1 MTENHRQAVLWAGLS
16 VFLVVV
22 ALLTRPL
29 LPVGE
34 TRYLSVA
41 WEMWS
46 SGDFLVPHL
55 NGEAYSHKPPLLFW
69 LMHAGWAV
77 FGVGEWWPR
86 LVSPAFA
93 LASLF
98 VAARLGRL
106 LWPQAHAGHAA
117 PLVLLA
123 STFWAV
129 TTTLTMFDM
138 MLAFATV
145 TILYGVV
152 RAWRV
157 GHPLDWALVA
167 FGIAV
172 GILTKGPVMLVHVLP
187 AALLAP
193 VWGPCLA
200 LRSDDP
206 KPGAAR
212 RSAWAWSL
220 RFGAATG
227 AGVALALVW
236 AVPAGI
242 AGGEAY
248 FDAIFWGQSAGRML
262 DSFAHE
268 RSWWWYVAGLV
279 PLLLPLSLWPTA
291 WRSLAHAPR
300 AMGDGGFRFCLCWF
314 VPTLVGLSL
323 ISGKQFHYL
332 LPAMPALALAL
343 SFLLEARAAR
353 LEDGAPGNPR
363 RDLVVPGVIVAVVGI
378 AVLFALPQPM
388 LTEHLRTTLPA
399 ATVWGLVIAAAG
411 IAVAA
416 VPTRTVAGRLAA
428 LAALS
433 VVTAATAHAVA
444 MPVLRSAFDLEPLA
458 LRLETWESAG
468 RPLAHYGKYHGQ
480 YHFLGRLRR
489 PLAIIGDQ
497 EVAQW
502 VADNPNGLII
512 SYHDRTAPEAA
523 PIASQIYRRKII
535 GVWDAAAVAAD
546 PSIVQRP

>member
-1 MTENHRQAVLWAGLS
+1 MTEGNRQAVLWAGLS
-16 VFLVVV
+16 AVLVVV

-46 SGDFLVPHL
+46 GGDFLVPRL

-77 FGVGEWWPR
+77 FGVSEWWPR
-86 LVSPAFA
+86 LISPAFA

-98 VAARLGRL
+98 VTARLGLL
-106 LWPQAHAGHAA
+106 LWPQARAGRAA

-123 STFWAV
+123 SAFWAV

-145 TILYGVV
+145 TTLTGIV
-152 RAWRV
+152 RAWRD
-157 GHPLDWALVA
+157 GRPLDWTLIA
-167 FGIAV
+167 FGIAL

-187 AALLAP
+187 AGLLAP
-193 VWGPCLA
+193 IWGPCLA
-200 LRSDDP
+200 LRSGDP
-206 KPGAAR
+206 DPGAAC

-220 RFGAATG
+220 RFAAAAA
-227 AGVALALVW
+227 AGLVLALVW

-248 FDAIFWGQSAGRML
+248 FDSIFWGQSAGRML

-268 RSWWWYVAGLV
+268 RSWWWYLAGLA
-279 PLLLPLSLWPTA
+279 PLLLPLALWPEA
-291 WRSLAHAPR
+291 WRSLGHASR
-300 AMGDGGFRFCLCWF
+300 AMGDGGFRFCLFCF
-314 VPTLVGLSL
+314 VSALIGLSL

-332 LPAMPALALAL
+332 LPAMPALALGL

-353 LEDGAPGNPR
+353 LESDTPGGPR
-363 RDLVVPGVIVAVVGI
+363 RGLVVPGAAVAVIGV
-378 AVLFALPQPM
+378 ALLFAQPLSM
-388 LTEHLRTTLPA
+388 VSELLRATAPA
-399 ATVWGLVIAAAG
+399 ATAWGPVIAAAG

-416 VPTRTVAGRLAA
+416 TPLRTVTGRLAA

-433 VVTAATAHAVA
+433 VVMVAVAHGAA
-444 MPVLRSAFDLEPLA
+444 MPVLRDAFDLEPLA
-458 LRLETWESAG
+458 RRLGTWENAG

-480 YHFLGRLRR
+480 FHFLGRLRR
-489 PLAIIGDQ
+489 PFAIIGDQ
-497 EVAQW
+497 EVARW
-502 VADNPNGLII
+502 VADNPNGLVI
-512 SYHDRTAPEAA
+512 SYHDRAPPQAA
-523 PIASQIYRRKII
+523 PAASQTYRGKII
-535 GVWDAAAVAAD
+535 GVWDAVAVAAD
-546 PSIVQRP
+546 LRIVQRP

>member
-1 MTENHRQAVLWAGLS
+1 MTVGNRQAVLWASLS
-16 VFLVVV
+16 VVLVVV
-22 ALLTRPL
+22 ALVTRPL

-46 SGDFLVPHL
+46 GGDFLVPRL

-77 FGVGEWWPR
+77 FGVSEWWPR
-86 LVSPAFA
+86 LLSPAFA
-93 LASLF
+93 LALLF
-98 VAARLGRL
+98 AAARLGRL
-106 LWPQAHAGHAA
+106 LWPQAGAGRAA

-123 STFWAV
+123 SAFWAV

-138 MLAFATV
+138 LLAFATV
-145 TILYGVV
+145 ATLIGVV
-152 RAWRV
+152 RAWRM
-157 GHPLDWALVA
+157 GRPLDWTLVA
-167 FGIAV
+167 FGIAA

-187 AALLAP
+187 AGFLAP
-193 VWGPCLA
+193 IWGPCLA
-200 LRSDDP
+200 LGSGDTD
-206 KPGAAR
+206 PGAAR

-220 RFGAATG
+220 RFAAAAG
-227 AGVALALVW
+227 AGLVLALVW

-248 FDAIFWGQSAGRML
+248 FNAIFWGQSAGRML

-268 RSWWWYVAGLV
+268 RSWWWYFAGLA
-279 PLLLPLSLWPTA
+279 PLLLPLALWPEA
-291 WRSLAHAPR
+291 WRSLAHGPR

-314 VPTLVGLSL
+314 VPALIGLSL

-332 LPAMPALALAL
+332 LPAMPALALGL

-353 LEDGAPGNPR
+353 LEGGAPGGSGR
-363 RDLVVPGVIVAVVGI
+363 GLVVPGAVIAAVGVAL
-378 AVLFALPQPM
+378 LFALPQSILSELPG
-388 LTEHLRTTLPA
+388 TTPQA
-399 ATVWGLVIAAAG
+399 ATAWGAIIVAAG
-411 IAVAA
+411 IAIAA
-416 VPTRTVAGRLAA
+416 VPLRTVAGRLAA

-433 VVTAATAHAVA
+433 VVLVAAAHAAA
-444 MPVLRSAFDLEPLA
+444 MPVLRDAFDLEPLA
-458 LRLETWESAG
+458 RRLGTWESAG

-480 YHFLGRLRR
+480 FHFLGRLRR
-489 PLAIIGDQ
+489 PFAIIGDQ

-512 SYHDRTAPEAA
+512 SYHDRVPPQGAPA
-523 PIASQIYRRKII
+523 ASQTYRKKII

-546 PSIVQRP
+546 LRIVQRP